1 MGRVATFILY
11 TQVLESKFS
20 ADLSMVG
27 WGYRPS
33 PRLTIFSSEI
43 PAGVHASATSR
54 GTISEIL
61 ATEMLFYRIQIVAHY
76 ERGIAP
82 GTNSL
87 YLTEI
92 EFLPALGTFQ
102 TIEI

>member
-1 MGRVATFILY
+1 LSPSFLPIFPWQDGAIAF
-11 TQVLESKFS
+11 TQ
-20 ADLSMVG
+20 ADNIFFRK
-27 WGYRPS
+27 YRQE
-33 PRLTIFSSEI
+33 FM
-43 PAGVHASATSR
+43 PAPHHG